1 MRIATCLVFAACASP
16 PSSSPHAHDLAPQ
29 LALSLSATMLQPG
42 DTLTGTMT
50 WTNDSDQPVDVMTA
64 AIAARPPGGS
74 HAGGPYLDLAPY
86 ADATTVEPGA
96 TLTMTATRTFTTE
109 DPTGT
114 WDVYPTYETG
124 DGAWH
129 DGPDTSIALAQTTD
143 DGALVTG
150 PLDGATSGQ
159 WQSGDLDT
167 GAMRMHYNYLLPYNY
182 DPSRRYPLLV
192 WLHEN
197 DMGNGFYQGG
207 DGYSLAG
214 YVDGWFNTAEFR
226 RAYPCIV
233 VTPYADQSSDPS
245 GETSNFGGW
254 VPPGDHGPNEDGVAA
269 VASYFTTSFAVYPR
283 KVYVTGA
290 SLGGIGSWAL
300 MLDYNAQ
307 NGPFGHVFT
316 AALPMAG
323 VIERYGFGVDPPQA
337 VIDQLRDVPVFA
349 VHGAYDG
356 ESQPNWDRAL
366 WQDYGGGDFPGAPGA
381 AAPSGAFHYLEDPD
395 LGHDVW
401 DTYAGLPNGAPL
413 YDWLFAQT
421 SP

>member
-1 MRIATCLVFAACASP
+1 MRFAPCLVLAACGTPTVAST
-16 PSSSPHAHDLAPQ
+16 SATSLAPQ
-29 LALSLSATMLQPG
+29 LDLALSSTTLAPG

-50 WTNDSDQPVDVMTA
+50 WINDSDQPIEVVTA

-74 HAGGPYLDLAPY
+74 HGGGPYLDLEPY
-86 ADATTVEPGA
+86 ADAQTVAPGA
-96 TLTMTATRTFTTE
+96 TLAITATRTFTP
-109 DPTGT
+109 DDSTGA
-114 WDVYPTYETG
+114 WDVYPTYETA
-124 DGAWH
+124 DGQWH
-129 DGPDTSIALAQTTD
+129 DGPDYTVTVTEPTS
-143 DGALVTG
+143 DGTLVTG
-150 PLDGATSGQ
+150 PLDGAAPGQ
-159 WQSGDLDT
+159 WQAGDLDT
-167 GAMRMHYNYLLPYNY
+167 GAMRMHYNYLLPHDY

-197 DMGNGFYQGG
+197 DMGNGYYQGG

-214 YVDGWFNTAEFR
+214 YVDGWFNTSEFR

-233 VTPYADQSSDPS
+233 VTPYADQTSDPS

-254 VPPGDHGPNEDGVAA
+254 VPPGDHGANEDGVAA
-269 VASYFTTSFAVYPR
+269 IARYFEATYAVYAP

-300 MLDYNAQ
+300 MLDYNAY
-307 NGPFGHVFT
+307 NGPFGHIFT

-323 VIERYGFGVDPPQA
+323 VIERYGFGVDPPQE
-337 VIDQLRDVPVFA
+337 VIDQLRDVPIFA
-349 VHGAYDG
+349 VHGTFDG

-366 WQDYGGGDFPGAPGA
+366 WRDYGGGELPGAPGA
-381 AAPSGAFHYLEDPD
+381 GAPDGAYHYLEDPN